1 MKCVL
6 EEKGQE
12 LYHRELRVGLDSSQ
26 VNTHKEPQK
35 VGKLLN
41 VAARDKKTK
50 DDIRNLATSFLEE
63 NLTKHSLSSELYKH
77 TFPVKNTKACT
88 SYPRHRQPLI
98 PLSPKH
104 SREAAFLLR
113 LYPPCCYKLKLTCV
127 PTHWCE
133 HPIKGKRLLLTGAGE
148 VTVNSRLAN
157 LERQVLAGTDIK
169 LKCTRQRQR
178 RSLSRGDNV

>member
-1 MKCVL
+1 MLYLMKCVL

-88 SYPRHRQPLI
+88 SYPSFHYHRNTAEKQ
-98 PLSPKH
+98 LSSSDSTRP
-104 SREAAFLLR
+104 AATNSSSPVCQRTGVSTQLKER
-113 LYPPCCYKLKLTCV
+113 GCC
-127 PTHWCE
+127 
-133 HPIKGKRLLLTGAGE
+133 
-148 VTVNSRLAN
+148 
-157 LERQVLAGTDIK
+157 
-169 LKCTRQRQR
+169 
-178 RSLSRGDNV
+178 